1 MQIGIDCLKI
11 EPSFAGGLNTYTL
24 GLLGGF
30 AAAGN
35 GHRFHVYVTR
45 ANQHLF
51 AKQGSQRNLELTV
64 VDKRSLPLRNTL
76 CRAML
81 LSRSPKLYEQVS
93 NAAFRNIRAM
103 MNADCDII
111 YTPTVVLQSF
121 NSSRPTVLS
130 MHDIQHVHYPE
141 FFSWPRRLSRKITY
155 DLSARNA
162 NYFQAS
168 SNFIKQDMLAHFPG
182 ISPEQIEVIPE
193 GVNLQD
199 FSKRRDTSALQ
210 LRYGLPRKFLFY
222 PAQLWPH
229 KNHLTV
235 LQALKQIEMQE
246 GLKIPLVLTG
256 ARYAAAPA
264 IRKFVASQA
273 MDYVRYLGKV
283 PFEDLVGLYQM
294 AGFVISASLY
304 EASSLP
310 VLEAAAAGTA
320 IIASRIPSNEELA
333 PKLHLNWFHPLRADE
348 LAGLIFTLWK
358 DEQTAAAQAAHN
370 RDHIAAYSWENA
382 ARQYVKLFER
392 IVNR

>member
-1 MQIGIDCLKI
+1 MKIGIDCLKI

-24 GLLGGF
+24 GLFGGF
-30 AAAGN
+30 ASAGN

-51 AKQGSQRNLELTV
+51 AKHAGQGNVTLTL
-64 VDKRSLPLRNTL
+64 VDKGALPLRNAL
-76 CRAML
+76 CRATL
-81 LSRSPKLYEQVS
+81 LSRSPKFFELAS
-93 NAAFRNIRAM
+93 NAAFRNVRAM
-103 MNADCDII
+103 MDAQCDII

-121 NSSRPTVLS
+121 NNSRPTVLS

-155 DLSARNA
+155 GLSARNA
-162 NYFQAS
+162 SYFQAS
-168 SNFIKQDMLAHFPG
+168 SNFIKQDMLAHFSG
-182 ISPEQIEVIPE
+182 ISPERIEVIPE

-199 FSKRRDTSALQ
+199 FSQRRDASAVQ
-210 LRYGLPRKFLFY
+210 SRYNLARKFLFY

-235 LQALKQIEMQE
+235 LKALKQIEIQE

-256 ARYAAAPA
+256 ASYAAAPA

-283 PFEDLVGLYQM
+283 PFEDLVSLYQM
-294 AGFVISASLY
+294 AALVISASLH
-304 EASSLP
+304 ESNSLP

-320 IIASRIPSNEELA
+320 IIVSRIPSNEELA
-333 PKLHLNWFHPLRADE
+333 PRLQMNWFHPLSPEE
-348 LAGLIFTLWK
+348 LAGLILSLWN
-358 DEQTAAAQAAHN
+358 DEKTAASQAAHN
-370 RDHIAAYSWENA
+370 RQQIGFYSWENA
-382 ARQYVKLFER
+382 ARKYLQLFER
-392 IVNR
+392 IVSA